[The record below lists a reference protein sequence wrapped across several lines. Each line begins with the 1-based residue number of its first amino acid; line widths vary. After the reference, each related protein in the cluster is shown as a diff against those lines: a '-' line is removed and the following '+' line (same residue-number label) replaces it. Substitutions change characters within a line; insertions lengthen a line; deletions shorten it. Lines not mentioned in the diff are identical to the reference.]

1 MNQILPAKQIAPDQ
15 DCLLAA
21 ATLNQECLCPTL
33 DLERLPQALASRL
46 PLVPAGSAG
55 EDPLPGLLATHA
67 HLFSPASIYVAE
79 ADLQAMRAGVEAI
92 ERVIATPAFRQQA
105 LAQAPAIA
113 QLPQAAAGVF
123 LGYDFHLGDDGPR
136 LIEINTNAGGAL
148 LNALVAA
155 LPRAACAHHGALLG
169 LSAGTATAGAT
180 DCQPSD
186 CPSAAA
192 TCAAELIEGKLP
204 LVSPATAYRDPASA
218 PARFLAMFREE
229 WRRARGARPLRRIA
243 IVDAAP
249 DGQFLAAEFECF
261 RRLFESD
268 GIAALIA
275 DPDELAFD
283 GSVLS
288 CRGEPVDLVYN
299 RLTDFALDEPAQA
312 ALRAAYLADAV
323 LLTPHPQAHALYA
336 DKRNLCLLSDDA
348 WLAAAGVDAADRAR
362 LAAIVPHT
370 AVVTPANADAFWNER
385 RQYFF
390 KPWGGYGGKAAYRG
404 DKLTRRVFG
413 EIAAGGYVAQQVAP
427 PSLRRVRIDGEAR
440 ELKLD
445 LRLYVY
451 AGEVQ
456 LVAARLYQ
464 GQTTNFRTHGGGFAT
479 VIEVPCAAAMAASA
493 AAGEAD
499 VVPA

>member
-1 MNQILPAKQIAPDQ
+1 MNDTLPATLP
-15 DCLLAA
+15 AA
-21 ATLNQECLCPTL
+21 GTDGLPTAARLNHECLCPTL
-33 DLERLPQALASRL
+33 DLHRLPQALAERL
-46 PLVPAGSAG
+46 PPVPPVTAGD
-55 EDPLPGLLATHA
+55 DPLPALLATHA
-67 HLFSPASIYVAE
+67 HLFSPASVYVDE
-79 ADLQAMRAGVEAI
+79 GDLRTMRAGVAAI
-92 ERVIATPAFRQQA
+92 ERVIATPAFRACA

-169 LSAGTATAGAT
+169 LTAGTATAGAA
-180 DCQPSD
+180 DCLPSD

-204 LVSPATAYRDPASA
+204 LVSPATAWRDPATV

-229 WRRARGARPLRRIA
+229 WRRARGAQPLRRIA

-249 DGQFLAAEFECF
+249 EGQFLAAEFECF
-261 RRLFESD
+261 RRLFERD

-275 DPDELAFD
+275 DPGELAFD

-312 ALRAAYLADAV
+312 ALRTAYLADAV

-336 DKRNLCLLSDDA
+336 DKRNLCLFSDDA
-348 WLAAAGVDAADRAR
+348 WLAAAGVDAADRAL
-362 LAAIVPHT
+362 LATIVPQT
-370 AVVTPANADAFWNER
+370 AVVTPENADAFWSDR

-427 PSLRRVRIDGEAR
+427 PSLRRVAVDGEAR

-451 AGEVQ
+451 AGDVQ
-456 LVAARLYQ
+456 LAAARLYQ

-479 VIEVPCAAAMAASA
+479 VLEVPCAAAMAAAAGGA
-493 AAGEAD
+493 AA
-499 VVPA
+499 VPL

>member
-21 ATLNQECLCPTL
+21 ATLNHECLCPTL

-46 PLVPAGSAG
+46 PLVPAGSAV

-169 LSAGTATAGAT
+169 LSASASAGTADHPLPDAT
-180 DCQPSD
+180 
-186 CPSAAA
+186 AA
-192 TCAAELIEGKLP
+192 TPSVTDA
-204 LVSPATAYRDPASA
+204 VSPATTYRDPASA
-218 PARFLAMFREE
+218 PTRFLAMFREE

-249 DGQFLAAEFECF
+249 AGQFLAAEFECF

-299 RLTDFALDEPAQA
+299 RLTDFALNEPAQA

-370 AVVTPANADAFWNER
+370 AVVTPENADTFWNER

-479 VIEVPCAAAMAASA
+479 VIEVLCAAAMAASA
-493 AAGEAD
+493 ATGEAD